1 MNKKLIAAAAGPLVA
16 LIIAAIPAPG
26 GLTQNAWWFFALFVG
41 VIVALI
47 FEPIPA
53 AAVGF
58 IGVTVAVT
66 LRLIGENPADALK
79 WGLSGFSDST
89 VWLIF
94 AAFMFAEG
102 YEKTGLGKRLALLL
116 VKYLGKSTL
125 GLGYAVS
132 LADLVL
138 APFIPSNTARSGG
151 TVFPIVKSIPPLY
164 GSTPENEPEKIGSY
178 LMYTALAATCVT
190 SSMFST
196 ALAPNVLALS
206 IVEKTTNV
214 HIKWMDWFTGFLPIG
229 LILFLLVPVLLYYIF
244 PPKIKKGGEVV
255 AWASNALDE
264 MGALSRAEITMAAL
278 AVLALVLW
286 IWGGKLVTATTAAM
300 IVISAMLLLRVLT
313 WSDLLGNTGAW
324 NVLVWF
330 ATLVALAD
338 GLNKVGFLPWA
349 AKHLAASLGSF
360 SPITVTIALVA
371 IFFLLHYL
379 FASVTAHA
387 TALLPVF
394 IATAQAVPGV
404 NVGVTTLLLCYSLGI
419 MGILTPYAT
428 GPSPI
433 YFGSGYVKSSV
444 FWKYGAV
451 LGALFL
457 LVLLGVGVPYL
468 SARGF

>member
-1 MNKKLIAAAAGPLVA
+1 MNRRWIVALAAPLVG
-16 LIIAAIPAPG
+16 LVIAVFPAPQ
-26 GLTQNAWWFFALFVG
+26 GLTPQAWHFFALFVA

-53 AAVGF
+53 AAAGF
-58 IGVTVAVT
+58 IGVTLAVA
-66 LRLIGENPADALK
+66 LKLIGEKPADAIQ

-116 VKYLGKSTL
+116 VRYLGKSTL

-151 TVFPIVKSIPPLY
+151 TIYPIVSSIPPLY
-164 GSTPENEPEKIGSY
+164 GSTPDKEPERIGSY
-178 LMYTALAATCVT
+178 LMYTALASTCVT

-206 IVEKTTNV
+206 IVSKNFNV
-214 HIKWMDWFTGFLPIG
+214 DISWTQWVIGFLPIG
-229 LILFLLVPVLLYYIF
+229 LLLFVLTPLLLYFLY
-244 PPKIKKGGEVV
+244 PPTVKQGGEVV
-255 AWASNALDE
+255 AWAKDALEE
-264 MGALSRAEITMAAL
+264 MGRLGRGEITMALLAAL
-278 AVLALVLW
+278 ALSLW
-286 IWGGKLVTATTAAM
+286 VFGTRFFSATTVAL
-300 IVISAMLLLRVLT
+300 IVVSLMLLLGVLT
-313 WSDLLGNTGAW
+313 WNDLLTNKAAW

-349 AKHLAASLGSF
+349 AKHLASFLGHLQPSAVV
-360 SPITVTIALVA
+360 IGLVA
-371 IFFLLHYL
+371 IFYLIHYL
-379 FASVTAHA
+379 FASVTAHT
-387 TALLPVF
+387 TALLQVF
-394 IATAQAVPGV
+394 VATAAAIPGV
-404 NVGVTTLLLCYSLGI
+404 SLPVVTLLLCYSLGI

-433 YFGSGYVKSSV
+433 YFGSGYVPGFQ
-444 FWKYGAV
+444 FWR
-451 LGALFL
+451 LGAILGAIYLIAL
-457 LVLLGVGVPYL
+457 LAIGIPYL
-468 SARGF
+468 NAITH